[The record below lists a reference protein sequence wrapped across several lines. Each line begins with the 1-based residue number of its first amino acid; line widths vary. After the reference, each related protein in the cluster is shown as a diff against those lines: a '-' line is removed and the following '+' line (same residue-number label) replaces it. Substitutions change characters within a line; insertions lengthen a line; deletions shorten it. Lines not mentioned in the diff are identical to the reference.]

1 MQIDAGIMER
11 IAAGDRHAYIDFFK
25 DFNTKYEESV
35 EKIFSMMGMGA
46 NRESNEDLMKVM
58 NAYIKMLFTAGE
70 LSVLISDSIRDSAK
84 VLVDRYQQNIKEGK
98 VVTTFRDFY
107 NLWYSVTE
115 EVLLGLLNT
124 DDFSKVFGD
133 FSDKY
138 AQYMIALNKV
148 QERMLASL
156 PIPTNSDMNS
166 LYRTVYD
173 LRKAVRDLTREIEGM
188 KGKKGDK

>member
-1 MQIDAGIMER
+1 
-11 IAAGDRHAYIDFFK
+11 
-25 DFNTKYEESV
+25 
-35 EKIFSMMGMGA
+35 MMGMGA

-70 LSVLISDSIRDSAK
+70 LSVLITDSIRNSAK

-98 VVTTFRDFY
+98 VVTTFREFY

-115 EVLLGLLNT
+115 EVLLSLLNT

-166 LYRTVYD
+166 LYKTVYD